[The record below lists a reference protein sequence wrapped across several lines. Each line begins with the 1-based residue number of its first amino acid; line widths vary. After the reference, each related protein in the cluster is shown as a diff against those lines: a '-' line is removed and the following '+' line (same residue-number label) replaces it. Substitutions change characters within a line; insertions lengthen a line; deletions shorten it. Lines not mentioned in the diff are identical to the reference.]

1 MSIVLTIVRAMAES
15 QGYDAEGI
23 NQKLLQCLKD
33 VVEVQA
39 WHCLGPVDD
48 LKEKNLRR

>member
-1 MSIVLTIVRAMAES
+1 MSIVLIIVRAMAES
-15 QGYDAEGI
+15 QGYDEDI